1 MTRLYFLKQNTLYFK
16 PTFIHVQDI
25 NSDVSESLAA
35 TNLSFCKLVR
45 KSKYL
50 VTLYYLQI
58 ILKSWSQ
65 KITVAATK
73 QCTSSNSQNK
83 VTAKLKKKLVYSK
96 QILGSP
102 EHTVVSL
109 FYLQVLSASIT
120 HFCVIKQQEFKIS
133 KCQTFIIIA

>member
-1 MTRLYFLKQNTLYFK
+1 MNSGPTLNYHELITRLYFLKQNTLYFK

-35 TNLSFCKLVR
+35 TNISCCKLVR

-102 EHTVVSL
+102 EHILWFPYFTCKY
-109 FYLQVLSASIT
+109 FLQQLHTFVL
-120 HFCVIKQQEFKIS
+120 
-133 KCQTFIIIA
+133 